1 MPGSQTELAV
11 VADTFVKVS
20 THTHALTHAC
30 THAHIHTQCPAHYA
44 LLNLL
49 QMYDLSVDVISPS
62 YYFIA
67 LTGKIM
73 DATFVVTNND
83 KFLIAMMSN
92 GTMYCQPI
100 IPACSAIDGPVY
112 FTIDIQVKHAEMTVS

>member
-1 MPGSQTELAV
+1 ML
-11 VADTFVKVS
+11 
-20 THTHALTHAC
+20 
-30 THAHIHTQCPAHYA
+30 Y
-44 LLNLL
+44 LLNIL

-92 GTMYCQPI
+92 GTMYCQPV
-100 IPACSAIDGPVY
+100 IPACSATDGPVY
-112 FTIDIQVKHAEMTVS
+112 FTIDVQVKHPEMTVS

>member
-1 MPGSQTELAV
+1 MLS
-11 VADTFVKVS
+11 
-20 THTHALTHAC
+20 
-30 THAHIHTQCPAHYA
+30 
-44 LLNLL
+44 LLNTL

-73 DATFVVTNND
+73 DATFVVTNSD

-92 GTMYCQPI
+92 GTMYCQPV
-100 IPACSAIDGPVY
+100 IPACSATDGPVY
-112 FTIDIQVKHAEMTVS
+112 FTIDIQVKHPEMAVS